1 MSVPEIPE
9 SCHVFSN
16 DAMGRDDAT
25 TLADKIRRRELS
37 ITELTRAAIARAGAA
52 ELLVHGVASDN
63 YGDAIHSASILDAAE
78 EPLPRPLFRGVPTYV
93 KDNTNVAG
101 LATRHGSL
109 AVPEATAADTSP
121 FARQLL
127 AQGFL
132 CLGKSTL
139 PEFGFNAS
147 TEPAHG
153 PATRNPWNLA
163 YSSGAS
169 SGGSAALVAAGV
181 VPIAHA
187 NDGGGSIRIPA
198 ACCGLVGLKPT
209 RGRLVDNEA
218 AASLPINIISEGVVT
233 RSVRDTANFFD
244 QAESYY
250 RNPKLPA
257 IGRIEG
263 PSGRPLRIGL
273 VLDSINGHETDEI
286 TRQTVEATARRLEKL
301 GHRIE
306 PVPVPVH
313 SAFPDD
319 FALYWA
325 LLAFGVRAN
334 GKKLLHPGF
343 DKHRTDGLTNGLD
356 RMFRRQFW
364 RLPTALWRLKRSW
377 HDYAHAMAGFDAVLT
392 PVLGHTTPT
401 LGHLS
406 PDVPFDTLF
415 ERLRQY
421 VSFTP
426 LANATGAPA
435 ISLPM
440 SHTPDQLPVSVQFMG
455 RHGCERTLLDIAF
468 TLEADHPW
476 PLLCDFS
483 RNSLSSGESK
493 TRDSLANTV

>member
-1 MSVPEIPE
+1 MSAPDIPE

-25 TLADKIRRRELS
+25 ALADKIRRRELS

-109 AVPEATAADTSP
+109 AVPEAKAADTSP

-209 RGRLVDNEA
+209 RG
-218 AASLPINIISEGVVT
+218 
-233 RSVRDTANFFD
+233 
-244 QAESYY
+244 
-250 RNPKLPA
+250 
-257 IGRIEG
+257 
-263 PSGRPLRIGL
+263 
-273 VLDSINGHETDEI
+273 
-286 TRQTVEATARRLEKL
+286 
-301 GHRIE
+301 
-306 PVPVPVH
+306 
-313 SAFPDD
+313 
-319 FALYWA
+319 
-325 LLAFGVRAN
+325 
-334 GKKLLHPGF
+334 
-343 DKHRTDGLTNGLD
+343 
-356 RMFRRQFW
+356 
-364 RLPTALWRLKRSW
+364 
-377 HDYAHAMAGFDAVLT
+377 
-392 PVLGHTTPT
+392 
-401 LGHLS
+401 
-406 PDVPFDTLF
+406 
-415 ERLRQY
+415 
-421 VSFTP
+421 
-426 LANATGAPA
+426 
-435 ISLPM
+435 
-440 SHTPDQLPVSVQFMG
+440 
-455 RHGCERTLLDIAF
+455 
-468 TLEADHPW
+468 
-476 PLLCDFS
+476 
-483 RNSLSSGESK
+483 
-493 TRDSLANTV
+493 

>member
-1 MSVPEIPE
+1 MSAPGIPQ
-9 SCHVFSN
+9 SCHVFCN
-16 DAMGRDDAT
+16 DALGRDDAT
-25 TLADKIRRRELS
+25 TLAEKIRSREIS
-37 ITELTRAAIARAGAA
+37 ITELTRAAIARAQAA
-52 ELLVHGVASDN
+52 QPLIHGVALAN
-63 YGDAIHSASILDAAE
+63 YDQAIQTASKLDAATQSGSQ
-78 EPLPRPLFRGVPTYV
+78 PLFRGVPTFI
-93 KDNTNVAG
+93 KDNTNMKG
-101 LATRHGSL
+101 LATRQGSL
-109 AVPEATAADTSP
+109 AVPEVPATDTSP

-147 TEPAHG
+147 TEPVHG

-163 YSSGAS
+163 YSAGAS

-233 RSVRDTANFFD
+233 RSVRDSANFLD
-244 QAESYY
+244 QAEAYY
-250 RNPKLPA
+250 RNPKLPPV
-257 IGRIEG
+257 GKIEG
-263 PSGRPLRIGL
+263 PSGRALKIGL
-273 VLDSINGHETDEI
+273 VLDSINGHKTDDI
-286 TRQTVEATARRLEKL
+286 TRQTVEETALRLEKL

-313 SAFPDD
+313 SAFPED

-325 LLAFGVRAN
+325 LLAFGIRAN
-334 GKKLLHPGF
+334 GKKMLHPGF

-364 RLPTALWRLKRSW
+364 RLPAALWHLKRSW
-377 HDYAHAMAGFDAVLT
+377 HDYTHAMAGFDAVLT
-392 PVLGHTTPT
+392 PVLGHTTPR

-435 ISLPM
+435 ISIPM
-440 SHTPDQLPVSVQFMG
+440 GRTTDQLPVSVQFMG
-455 RHGCERTLLDIAF
+455 RHGGERTLLDIAY

-476 PLLCDFS
+476 PLLCDS
-483 RNSLSSGESK
+483 NLKNISTDNHHLK
-493 TRDSLANTV
+493 DLLVNPV